1 VKLRA
6 AYAEVGN
13 DTDPYS
19 LSNVFNTEVAWG
31 SIQAKSES
39 SRLTNAALRPERTA
53 SYEIGTDIRL
63 LEGRLGLD
71 VTYYDNRTRNLIIP
85 VELDVAT
92 GYASRIINAGEIQNN
107 GLEAILSGSR
117 LQNAFGINWN
127 VMMNFSRIS
136 FSVLELTD

>member
-1 VKLRA
+1 
-6 AYAEVGN
+6 

-39 SRLTNAALRPERTA
+39 SRLTNAELKPERTA

-63 LEGRLGLD
+63 MTGRIGLD
-71 VTYYDNRTRNLIIP
+71 VTYYDNRTRNQIIP
-85 VELDVAT
+85 IELDLST

-107 GLEAILSGSR
+107 GLEVILSGAPLKNTNGLSWDV
-117 LQNAFGINWN
+117 AINYTRN
-127 VMMNFSRIS
+127 RSKV
-136 FSVLELTD
+136 